1 MNRSEHEE
9 SFISGKGKL
18 SGDGK
23 PEVVI
28 SIDLNCDRL
37 LQLAG
42 DSVFESKK
50 VKEKISQLQKANQ
63 DQKGQI
69 EFYQASRVNMIA
81 EVGMLRR
88 VLRRK
93 EVDCLNLSSTVKRQS
108 DQIYL
113 YQKLLLDNK

>member
-28 SIDLNCDRL
+28 FIDLNCDRL

-50 VKEKISQLQKANQ
+50 VKEKNLPTSKSQPRSERS
-63 DQKGQI
+63 D
-69 EFYQASRVNMIA
+69 
-81 EVGMLRR
+81 R
-88 VLRRK
+88 VLPSIQ
-93 EVDCLNLSSTVKRQS
+93 VQHDC
-108 DQIYL
+108 
-113 YQKLLLDNK
+113 

>member
-50 VKEKISQLQKANQ
+50 VKEKISQLQKINQ

-81 EVGMLRR
+81 EIGMLRR
-88 VLRRK
+88 ALRRK
-93 EVDCLNLSSTVKRQS
+93 EVDCLNLSSTVQRQN
-108 DQIYL
+108 DQIYH
-113 YQKLLLDNK
+113 YQKLL